1 MIVRTWFELE
11 SSDENSWNDS
21 LTIDNFPDVSFRF
34 DLVNFPAEIEK
45 YAFPGHFL
53 GRDVLRLIS
62 DKLWWSSINYKNFFW
77 FSYPILYF
85 ISFHHKC
92 IQNCKIFL
100 TLKWCSIKG
109 LFVCLQFW
117 KSKMAKWKNEI
128 FDVPHFLA
136 LKCYFCLHWSPLITS
151 YYK

>member
-117 KSKMAKWKNEI
+117 KSKMAKWKKWNI
-128 FDVPHFLA
+128 WRPSFPRIKVLFLFT
-136 LKCYFCLHWSPLITS
+136 LKPS
-151 YYK
+151 YYLLL